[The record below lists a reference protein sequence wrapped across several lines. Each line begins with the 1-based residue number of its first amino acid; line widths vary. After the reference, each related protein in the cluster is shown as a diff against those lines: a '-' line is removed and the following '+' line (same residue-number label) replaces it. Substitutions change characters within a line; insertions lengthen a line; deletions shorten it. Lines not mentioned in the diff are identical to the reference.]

1 MKITFQHRPF
11 DELSIRELHD
21 IMWLRNVVFVV
32 GQKITSEPEV
42 DGLDPE
48 CTHVFGADEYGK
60 IVAVTRL
67 FLDEDPVK
75 VGRIAVDRELQA
87 TGIGTQMMHYVN
99 DVLCDRSAVM
109 SAQHH
114 LCNWYTSVGW
124 IAVGPVY
131 DEAGIPHSKMV
142 RGLA

>member
-1 MKITFQHRPF
+1 VKITFQHRPF
-11 DELSIRELHD
+11 DELSLRELHD
-21 IMWLRNVVFVV
+21 IMWLRNEVFVV

-48 CTHVFGADEYGK
+48 CTHVFGADEHGK

-67 FLDEDPVK
+67 FLDADPVK

-99 DVLCDRSAVM
+99 DVLSDRPAVM

-114 LCNWYTSVGW
+114 LCSWYTSVGW